1 MIIYLNRYNETIWHN
16 KKNCEQDLDECLD
29 ANLIG
34 GAHVGSFS
42 IMQKALDICEAVH
55 NKNYAYAGETMA
67 KMIQLY
73 EKGRDEF
80 YNDFYAT
87 VECGDKEQM
96 KKELITL
103 FEADYIWGDE
113 ECDTED

>member
-1 MIIYLNRYNETIWHN
+1 MIIYLNRYNETIWHS
-16 KKNCEQDLDECLD
+16 KGNCEQDLNDCLG

-34 GAHVGSFS
+34 GAHKGSFS
-42 IMQKALDICEAVH
+42 IIQKAIDTCEAVH
-55 NKNYAYAGETMA
+55 NKNYACAGETMA

-73 EKGRDEF
+73 EKERDEF

-87 VECGDKEQM
+87 VECGGKEEM
-96 KKELITL
+96 KKELTAL
-103 FEADYIWGDE
+103 LEAGYTWGDE